1 MPREE
6 ISRVVPIC
14 GCVLACRVFSFH
26 IRGTGCKRVLAFM
39 NVLAIDKGPGDRSR
53 NSREMVDMFLTAMA
67 DAIADRL
74 EHRQD
79 ARRRLLDV
87 ERTAEYLDTSKS
99 SVHNLVSDK
108 KLKPVRFDRRIHFDI
123 RDLDK
128 LIDEAKGQA

>member
-1 MPREE
+1 
-6 ISRVVPIC
+6 
-14 GCVLACRVFSFH
+14 
-26 IRGTGCKRVLAFM
+26 
-39 NVLAIDKGPGDRSR
+39 
-53 NSREMVDMFLTAMA
+53 MFLTAMA